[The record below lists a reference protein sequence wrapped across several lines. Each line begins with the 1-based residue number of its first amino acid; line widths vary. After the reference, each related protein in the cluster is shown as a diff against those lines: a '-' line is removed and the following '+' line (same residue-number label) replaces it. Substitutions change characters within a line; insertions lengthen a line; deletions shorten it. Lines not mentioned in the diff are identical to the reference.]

1 MTPTAEQDDRTYFY
15 RVIVKIQKTGMFSTS
30 RPYPHSDTVYSGVT
44 YRHALEIAQL
54 RAKDNPEAQV
64 TVERDS
70 FVVAI
75 SVHGAMLVLDRVP
88 PMKYW
93 MNYRKRP
100 DPIIPETQRR
110 IAACGLPIPAA
121 YCEQL

>member
-1 MTPTAEQDDRTYFY
+1 MHEQEHPHFY
-15 RVIVKIQKTGMFSTS
+15 QVHVRFTKQGMFQGHT
-30 RPYPHSDTVYSGVT
+30 YPATDTVYSGVT
-44 YRHALEIAQL
+44 FHHAFEIAQSRL
-54 RAKDNPEAQV
+54 KQDPAAQV
-64 TVERDS
+64 TVEQDS
-70 FVVAI
+70 FIIAI
-75 SVHGAMLVLDRVP
+75 SVKGAMLMLSKVP

-93 MNYRKRP
+93 LNYRKRP